1 MEEIE
6 KIELKEKLVALLES
20 KQVDNI
26 LLGITLTNTQQME
39 KVLYTYLLLL
49 AWYHPY
55 KEVRKAA
62 RKSVQPVPATRRI
75 KGVLQEKK
83 LFRKLT
89 QQSKIFTLLE
99 EMNYFKEIDEKVL
112 GNFFFH
118 LTELPGAAMFCL
130 KYETTSP
137 QQILKTLQVKDSLS
151 LKGFDL
157 DTLPEAVGHFT
168 HLVSL
173 DISRNRFKVLPDSIF
188 KLKKLEYLRHTD
200 TPLSEETLQQIAL
213 HLPRLKA
220 KQHFDKG
227 DYLYRSKKYKE
238 ALEHFHEATE
248 VEATYAPAWNWK
260 GYTLRALEMYK
271 EATNCYQQCLA
282 LDKQD
287 TFAWANLAEA
297 LCHLRQY
304 AASLET
310 VEKGL
315 EACAGLVRNYR
326 TQTHE
331 ANLLFTKGLNYFW
344 LKDYHACLKANAASL
359 QLNNYAGTWYNN
371 ACAYAKLYK
380 KKEMLDALEEALQL
394 KRENY
399 LNMALKDIDG
409 DFEHYYEDE
418 DYQALLER
426 YKEV

>member
-1 MEEIE
+1 NQI
-6 KIELKEKLVALLES
+6 
-20 KQVDNI
+20 DNI
-26 LLGITLTNTQQME
+26 LLGIMLIHTQQMVE
-39 KVLYTYLLLL
+39 ALYTYLVLL
-49 AWYHPY
+49 AWYHPD
-55 KEVRKAA
+55 KQVRKAA
-62 RKSVQPVPATRRI
+62 RKSVQPIPVTKQI
-75 KGVLQEKK
+75 KDTLQEKT
-83 LFRKLT
+83 LFRKFT
-89 QQSKIFTLLE
+89 QQGKIFTLLE
-99 EMNYFKEIDEKVL
+99 EMNYFKEVDEKIL

-118 LTELPGAAMFCL
+118 LTGLSGAAMFCL

-137 QQILKTLQVKDSLS
+137 QHILEALQTKDSLS

-157 DTLPEAVGHFT
+157 DELPEAVGHFT

-200 TPLSEETLQQIAL
+200 TPLSEETLQQIVL

-260 GYTLRALEMYK
+260 GYTLRVLEMYK
-271 EATNCYQQCLA
+271 EAKNCYQQCLA

-297 LCHLRQY
+297 LCYLGQY

-310 VEKGL
+310 VEQGL
-315 EACAGLVRNYR
+315 EVSVRLVRNYR
-326 TQTHE
+326 TQADE
-331 ANLLFTKGLNYFW
+331 ANLLFVKGLNYFW
-344 LKDYHACLKANAASL
+344 LKDYDACLKANDASL
-359 QLNNYAGTWYNN
+359 QLNNYAGTWYNK

-380 KKEMLDALEEALQL
+380 KKEMLDCLEEALQL
-394 KRENY
+394 KREHY

-418 DYQALLER
+418 GYQ
-426 YKEV
+426 